1 MKKINL
7 MILGGGMYVC
17 GRNSNTN
24 GTIFPSLLSEDI
36 YKNISKCFILNFSS
50 KGQVKTKNK
59 IKELNKEKKIDV
71 IFNKLKK
78 IKKIIRDNSIDA
90 VILCLP
96 DHLHYEYLKIVLS
109 NKINVITVKPFVL
122 SSIEALELIEI
133 KKKNNLIG
141 QVDFHKRYDTANLF
155 IRDKIVNNSL
165 GDLLYSTV
173 EYSQPKEIPLKVFKK
188 WSANTNIF
196 NYLGVHYV
204 DLIFFLTNF
213 IPQSVYA
220 VGTKNYLLTKKIDT
234 YDYIQAII
242 EWINP
247 KTQKTFSSTFN
258 LNWIDP
264 NQSNAISDQ
273 RIFFSGTLGKIKSD
287 QTNRG
292 ISFVSNDGMKNPN
305 PYFSE
310 KFNIDNKSTYSGYGI
325 DTYKNFLLD
334 VIYKKNS
341 GKILDQT
348 KRATFESSLVSVGVS
363 EAINKSL
370 ISGKVEIIDQI
381 DKNNFQFKVLK

>member
-1 MKKINL
+1 M
-7 MILGGGMYVC
+7 
-17 GRNSNTN
+17 
-24 GTIFPSLLSEDI
+24 
-36 YKNISKCFILNFSS
+36 SK
-50 KGQVKTKNK
+50 
-59 IKELNKEKKIDV
+59 
-71 IFNKLKK
+71 
-78 IKKIIRDNSIDA
+78 
-90 VILCLP
+90 
-96 DHLHYEYLKIVLS
+96 
-109 NKINVITVKPFVL
+109 KINVITVKPFVL
-122 SSIEALELIEI
+122 SYIEALELIEI
-133 KKKNNLIG
+133 QKKNNLIG

-155 IRDKIVNNSL
+155 IKDKIVNNFL
-165 GDLLYSTV
+165 GDLLYSTI
-173 EYSQPKEIPLKVFKK
+173 EYSQPKEIPLKIFKN
-188 WSANTNIF
+188 WSGNTNIF

-220 VGTKNYLLTKKIDT
+220 VGTKNYLQSRKINT

-247 KTQKTFSSTFN
+247 KTKKTFSSTFN

-292 ISFVSNDGMKNPN
+292 ISFVSNEGMKNPN

-310 KFNIDNKSTYSGYGI
+310 KFNIDNTPTYSGYGI

-334 VIYKKNS
+334 VIDKKNN
-341 GKILDQT
+341 GKIPNQ
-348 KRATFESSLVSVGVS
+348 KNRATFESSLVSVGVS
-363 EAINKSL
+363 EAISKSL
-370 ISGKVEIIDQI
+370 ISGKIEIINQI
-381 DKNNFQFKVLK
+381 KNNNLQFKTLRAKKNLKKNDLINKKNFEECISLNKGVSFNSIKSKKLEKKIKKNEFLNYSHIFNL